1 MIASVAANGD
11 AGGATEAMVDPDGP
25 INEPEG
31 DERPAGQTVD
41 SMTTPS
47 PPPPPP
53 PLNGL

>member
-25 INEPEG
+25 INEPGG

-53 PLNGL
+53 LNGL